1 MNRYSNEETSNGS
14 SAGTFVI
21 GALCGVAVGAALGML
36 FAPKTGRETR
46 QQLAEQTERL
56 RRTATEQ
63 ADWLRQR
70 AAEAVQVGKEAY
82 NKTRPN
88 GSASE
93 STIG

>member
-1 MNRYSNEETSNGS
+1 MNRYTNEEMSTGS
-14 SAGTFVI
+14 GAGTFVI
-21 GALCGVAVGAALGML
+21 GALCGVAVGAAIGML
-36 FAPKTGRETR
+36 FAPKSGRETR

-70 AAEAVQVGKEAY
+70 ASEAIQVGKDAY

-88 GSASE
+88 GNASE

>member
-1 MNRYSNEETSNGS
+1 MNRYTNEEM
-14 SAGTFVI
+14 SAGSGANTFVI
-21 GALCGVAVGAALGML
+21 GALCGVAVGAAIGML
-36 FAPKTGRETR
+36 FAPKSGRETR

-56 RRTATEQ
+56 RRTASEQ

-70 AAEAVQVGKEAY
+70 ASEAIQVGKEAY